1 MTIDPNIIIGGF
13 VSVIVAIFG
22 SAGFWQW
29 VSNQGNKEVKA
40 EVKKI
45 RVEFG
50 ELKDADELKEIKN
63 ARRRILRFNDE
74 LINHV
79 KHSRE
84 YFDDILEDVTAYE
97 SYCRENPDFRNGKAA
112 LAIENIERVYRE
124 CMKEGKF
131 L

>member
-1 MTIDPNIIIGGF
+1 MTVDPNIIIGGF

-40 EVKKI
+40 EIKKI
-45 RVEFG
+45 RLEFG
-50 ELKDADELKEIKN
+50 ELKEADELKEARS
-63 ARRRILRFNDE
+63 ARRRILRTNDE
-74 LINHV
+74 IYNHV

-84 YFDDILEDVTAYE
+84 FFDDVLEDINAYE
-97 SYCRENPDFRNGKAA
+97 NFCRRNPDFRNGKAA

-124 CMKEGKF
+124 CMKDGSF

>member
-1 MTIDPNIIIGGF
+1 MTVDPNIIIGGV

-29 VSNQGNKEVKA
+29 VSNQGNKEVKT
-40 EVKKI
+40 EIKKI

-50 ELKDADELKEIKN
+50 ELKEADELKEARS
-63 ARRRILRFNDE
+63 ARRRILRTNDE
-74 LINHV
+74 IYNHV

-84 YFDDILEDVTAYE
+84 FFDDVLEDINAYE
-97 SYCRENPDFRNGKAA
+97 NFCRRNPDFRNGKAA

-124 CMKEGKF
+124 CMKDGSF

>member
-40 EVKKI
+40 EIKKI

-50 ELKDADELKEIKN
+50 ELKEADELKEARS
-63 ARRRILRFNDE
+63 ARRRILRTNDE
-74 LINHV
+74 IYNHV

-84 YFDDILEDVTAYE
+84 FFDDVLEDVNAYE
-97 SYCRENPDFRNGKAA
+97 NFCRRNPDFRNGKAA

-124 CMKEGKF
+124 CMKDGSF

>member
-1 MTIDPNIIIGGF
+1 MNVDPNILIGGF

-29 VSNQGNKEVKA
+29 ISAQGSKELKA
-40 EVKKI
+40 EMKKI

-50 ELKDADELKEIKN
+50 ELKQADELKEAKS
-63 ARRRILRFNDE
+63 ARRRILRTNDE
-74 LINHV
+74 IYNHV

-84 YFDDILEDVTAYE
+84 FFDDVLEDVNTYE
-97 SYCRENPDFRNGKAA
+97 NFVRKNPDYQNGKCG

-124 CMKEGKF
+124 CMKEGNF

>member
-1 MTIDPNIIIGGF
+1 MTIDPNILIGGF

-40 EVKKI
+40 EIKKI
-45 RVEFG
+45 RLEFL
-50 ELKDADELKEIKN
+50 ELKDADEVKEIKS

-74 LINHV
+74 IINHV

-84 YFDDILEDVTAYE
+84 YFDDVLEDVNAYE
-97 SYCRENPDFRNGKAA
+97 NYCRKNPDFRNGKAV

-124 CMKEGKF
+124 CMKEGNF

>member
-1 MTIDPNIIIGGF
+1 MIIDPNILIGGF

-29 VSNQGNKEVKA
+29 VSNHGNKEVKA
-40 EVKKI
+40 EIKKI
-45 RVEFG
+45 RLEFS
-50 ELKDADELKEIKN
+50 ELKDADEVKEIKS
-63 ARRRILRFNDE
+63 ARRRILRTNDE
-74 LINHV
+74 IYNHV

-84 YFDDILEDVTAYE
+84 YFDDVLEDVNAYE
-97 SYCRENPDFRNGKAA
+97 SYCRKNPDFRNGKAA

-124 CMKEGKF
+124 CMKEGNF

>member
-1 MTIDPNIIIGGF
+1 MNVDPNILIGGF

-29 VSNQGNKEVKA
+29 ISNQGSKELKS
-40 EVKKI
+40 EMKKI

-50 ELKDADELKEIKN
+50 EMKDAEELQEVKN
-63 ARRRILRFNDE
+63 SRRRILRFNDE
-74 LINHV
+74 IVNHMR
-79 KHSRE
+79 HSRE
-84 YFDDILEDVTAYE
+84 YFDDILEDVNAYE
-97 SYCRENPDFRNGKAA
+97 SFVRKNPDYQNGKCT

-124 CMKEGKF
+124 CMKEGDF

>member
-1 MTIDPNIIIGGF
+1 MTIDPNILIGGF

-40 EVKKI
+40 EIKKI
-45 RVEFG
+45 RLEFL
-50 ELKDADELKEIKN
+50 ELKDADEVKEIKS
-63 ARRRILRFNDE
+63 ARRRILRTNDE
-74 LINHV
+74 IYNHV

-84 YFDDILEDVTAYE
+84 YFDDVLEDVNAYE
-97 SYCRENPDFRNGKAA
+97 NYCRKNPDFRNSKAA

-124 CMKEGKF
+124 CMKEGNF

>member
-29 VSNQGNKEVKA
+29 VSNQGNKEIKA

-50 ELKDADELKEIKN
+50 ELKEADELKEIRN

-74 LINHV
+74 IINHV

-84 YFDDILEDVTAYE
+84 YFDDVLEDVNAYE
-97 SYCRENPDFRNGKAA
+97 SYCRKNPDFRNGKAV

>member
-1 MTIDPNIIIGGF
+1 MTVDPNIIIGGF

-40 EVKKI
+40 EIKKI
-45 RVEFG
+45 RLEFG
-50 ELKDADELKEIKN
+50 ELKEADELKEARS
-63 ARRRILRFNDE
+63 ARRRILRTNDE
-74 LINHV
+74 IYNHV

-84 YFDDILEDVTAYE
+84 FFDDVLEDINAYE
-97 SYCRENPDFRNGKAA
+97 NFCRRNPNFRNGKAA

-124 CMKEGKF
+124 CMKDGSF

>member
-29 VSNQGNKEVKA
+29 VSNQGNKEIKA

-124 CMKEGKF
+124 CMKEGNF

>member
-1 MTIDPNIIIGGF
+1 MNVDPNILIGGF

-29 VSNQGNKEVKA
+29 ISNQGSKELKT
-40 EVKKI
+40 EMKKI

-50 ELKDADELKEIKN
+50 EMKDAEELQEVKN
-63 ARRRILRFNDE
+63 SRRRILRFNDE
-74 LINHV
+74 IINHMR
-79 KHSRE
+79 HSRE
-84 YFDDILEDVTAYE
+84 YFDDILEDVNAYE
-97 SYCRENPDFRNGKAA
+97 NFVRKNPDYQNGKCT

-124 CMKEGKF
+124 CMKKGDF

>member
-1 MTIDPNIIIGGF
+1 MTIDPNIIIGGC

-29 VSNQGNKEVKA
+29 VSNQGNKEIKA

-50 ELKDADELKEIKN
+50 ELKEADELKEIKN

-74 LINHV
+74 IINHV

-84 YFDDILEDVTAYE
+84 YFDDILEDVNAYE
-97 SYCRENPDFRNGKAA
+97 SYCRNNPDFRNGKAA

>member
-29 VSNQGNKEVKA
+29 ISAQGNKEVKA
-40 EVKKI
+40 EIKKI
-45 RVEFG
+45 RLEFG
-50 ELKDADELKEIKN
+50 ELKEADELKEIKS
-63 ARRRILRFNDE
+63 ARRRILRTNDE
-74 LINHV
+74 IYNHV

-84 YFDDILEDVTAYE
+84 YFDDVLEDINAYE
-97 SYCRENPDFRNGKAA
+97 NYCRKTPDFRNGKAA

-124 CMKEGKF
+124 CMKEGNF

>member
-1 MTIDPNIIIGGF
+1 MTVDPNIIIGGF

-40 EVKKI
+40 EIKKI
-45 RVEFG
+45 RLEFG
-50 ELKDADELKEIKN
+50 ELKEADELKEARS
-63 ARRRILRFNDE
+63 ARRRILRTNDE
-74 LINHV
+74 IYNHV

-84 YFDDILEDVTAYE
+84 FFDDVLEDINAYE
-97 SYCRENPDFRNGKAA
+97 NFCRRNPDFRNAKAA

-124 CMKEGKF
+124 CMKDGSF

>member
-29 VSNQGNKEVKA
+29 VSNQGNKEIKA

-50 ELKDADELKEIKN
+50 ELKEADELKEIRN